1 MTATSERAPASAAGT
16 DPATRD
22 GLGLAVLPAVTE
34 PVLAR
39 VAERAGEVDRAEADL
54 WDELAAL
61 GELDLLTA
69 PLPLAAELTRALARR
84 CTASAFALWGH
95 RSAIAYHEATGTPLP
110 DGAASGVVA
119 LASGMAPAFKEEA
132 GLGEIP
138 LLATDSPDG
147 AIAVSG
153 VLPWCSNLRPGGWV
167 VTPVRW
173 EDGRRAVVRHR
184 RDADG
189 VRVKE
194 LTGLTALDATASG
207 VLLLD
212 EVRIP
217 AQDVLTRDLPAFRD
231 DVRATF
237 LQIQTAM
244 CLGLAGA
251 ALGAAEAGAD
261 DVAREVLAEEL
272 SAAAEDWQ
280 HLRGALAAGVRAASA
295 VRAGGAGGPSDAA
308 SSGAPPSGAPPSGT
322 SPSGPSVAGGS
333 PAVAAPSAPVR
344 PAELVRVRLEAALLT
359 GRATRLEQKIVGG
372 RGYALASDTSRRA
385 REAAFLPVQSPTET
399 HLRHLLA
406 RAGIPVPTE
415 GRA

>member
-1 MTATSERAPASAAGT
+1 MTATSERAPAPAACT

-22 GLGLAVLPAVTE
+22 GLGLAVLPAATA

-61 GELDLLTA
+61 GELDLLAA
-69 PLPLAAELTRALARR
+69 PLPLAAELAHALARR

-95 RSAIAYHEATGTPLP
+95 RSAIAYHQATGTPLP

-251 ALGAAEAGAD
+251 ALDAAEAGAD

-308 SSGAPPSGAPPSGT
+308 SS
-322 SPSGPSVAGGS
+322 
-333 PAVAAPSAPVR
+333 APVR
-344 PAELVRVRLEAALLT
+344 PAELVQVRLEAALLT

-406 RAGIPVPTE
+406 RAGVPVPTD
-415 GRA
+415 GHA

>member
-54 WDELAAL
+54 WDGLAAL
-61 GELDLLTA
+61 GELDLLAA
-69 PLPLAAELTRALARR
+69 PLPLAAELTHALARR

-110 DGAASGVVA
+110 GGAASGVVA

-132 GLGEIP
+132 GLCEIP

-147 AIAVSG
+147 GVAVSG

-167 VTPVRW
+167 VTPVCW

-251 ALGAAEAGAD
+251 ALDAAEAGAD

-280 HLRGALAAGVRAASA
+280 HLREALAAGVRA
-295 VRAGGAGGPSDAA
+295 GGPSDDA
-308 SSGAPPSGAPPSGT
+308 SSGAPPSGA
-322 SPSGPSVAGGS
+322 SPSGASAADAAPSVA
-333 PAVAAPSAPVR
+333 VR

-406 RAGIPVPTE
+406 RAGVPAPTD
-415 GRA
+415 GHA

>member
-1 MTATSERAPASAAGT
+1 MTTTSARSGVPAAGT
-16 DPATRD
+16 VPAARA
-22 GLGLAVLPAVTE
+22 GLGLAEPPATAE
-34 PVLAR
+34 SVLAR
-39 VAERAGEVDRAEADL
+39 VAERAGAVDRAEADL
-54 WDELAAL
+54 WEGLAAL
-61 GELDLLTA
+61 GELDLLAA
-69 PLPLAAELTRALARR
+69 PLPLAAELTHALARR

-110 DGAASGVVA
+110 DGAADGSVA

-138 LLATDSPDG
+138 LLATDAPDG
-147 AIAVSG
+147 AITVSG

-189 VRVKE
+189 VRVKA

-212 EVRIP
+212 GVQIP
-217 AQDVLTRDLPAFRD
+217 EQDVLTRDLPAFRD
-231 DVRATF
+231 DVRAAF

-251 ALGAAEAGAD
+251 ALDAAEAGAD
-261 DVAREVLAEEL
+261 DAAREVLAEEL
-272 SAAAEDWQ
+272 AAAAADWRG
-280 HLRGALAAGVRAASA
+280 LRDALARGVRAASA
-295 VRAGGAGGPSDAA
+295 AHQADAG
-308 SSGAPPSGAPPSGT
+308 
-322 SPSGPSVAGGS
+322 
-333 PAVAAPSAPVR
+333 R

-399 HLRHLLA
+399 HLRHLLS
-406 RAGIPVPTE
+406 RAGVQTPGDGP
-415 GRA
+415 A

>member
-1 MTATSERAPASAAGT
+1 MTTTSARSGVPAAGT
-16 DPATRD
+16 VPAARA
-22 GLGLAVLPAVTE
+22 GLGLAELPATAE
-34 PVLAR
+34 SVLAR
-39 VAERAGEVDRAEADL
+39 VAERAGAVDRAEADL
-54 WDELAAL
+54 WEGLAAL
-61 GELDLLTA
+61 GELDLLAA
-69 PLPLAAELTRALARR
+69 PLPLAAELTHALARR

-110 DGAASGVVA
+110 DGAADGSVA

-138 LLATDSPDG
+138 LLATDAPDG
-147 AIAVSG
+147 AITVSG

-189 VRVKE
+189 VRVKA

-212 EVRIP
+212 GVQIP
-217 AQDVLTRDLPAFRD
+217 EQDVLTRDLPAFRD
-231 DVRATF
+231 DVRAAF

-251 ALGAAEAGAD
+251 ALDAAEAGAD
-261 DVAREVLAEEL
+261 DAAREVLAEEL
-272 SAAAEDWQ
+272 AAAAADWRE
-280 HLRGALAAGVRAASA
+280 LREALSRGVRAASA
-295 VRAGGAGGPSDAA
+295 EHQADA
-308 SSGAPPSGAPPSGT
+308 
-322 SPSGPSVAGGS
+322 VH
-333 PAVAAPSAPVR
+333 PV
-344 PAELVRVRLEAALLT
+344 ELVRVRLAGALLT

-399 HLRHLLA
+399 HLRHLLS
-406 RAGIPVPTE
+406 RAGVQAPGDGP
-415 GRA
+415 A